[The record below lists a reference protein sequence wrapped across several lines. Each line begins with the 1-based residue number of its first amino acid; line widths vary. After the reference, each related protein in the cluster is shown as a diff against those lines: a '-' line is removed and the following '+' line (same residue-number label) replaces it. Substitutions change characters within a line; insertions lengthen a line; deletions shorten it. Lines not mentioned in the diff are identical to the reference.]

1 MWKSIASYGTTC
13 LSVSSAVQLESG
25 MGISTFDS
33 CTSAK
38 RIGGLWDEQAEMQ
51 KLRVELASVK
61 READLGSLQVS
72 SQNILLYSLPLWLA
86 GVYNVW
92 LQISMLLLL
101 FVIIVEIFYD
111 FMKDIFYDFSWSSS
125 ITTWHLHVVLVF
137 LGIFKAELNLWALS
151 RHNLNWKS
159 DFEN

>member
-1 MWKSIASYGTTC
+1 MWKSIVSYGTTC

-72 SQNILLYSLPLWLA
+72 SQNILLYSLPL
-86 GVYNVW
+86 YD
-92 LQISMLLLL
+92 LLEFTMFGYRYPCYCCSL
-101 FVIIVEIFYD
+101 
-111 FMKDIFYDFSWSSS
+111 
-125 ITTWHLHVVLVF
+125 
-137 LGIFKAELNLWALS
+137 
-151 RHNLNWKS
+151 
-159 DFEN
+159 